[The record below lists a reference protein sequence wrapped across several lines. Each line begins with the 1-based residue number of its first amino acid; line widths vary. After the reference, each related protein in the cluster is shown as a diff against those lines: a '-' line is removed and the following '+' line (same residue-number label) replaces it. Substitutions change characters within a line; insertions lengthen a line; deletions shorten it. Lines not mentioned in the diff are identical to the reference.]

1 MVLPMRDPVLLA
13 KQVATLDQLSGGRVT
28 LGVAVGGYRDEFEA
42 VRPDLAGANR
52 GEFTHEIIESL
63 RAVFEQRRA
72 TYRGKYVH
80 FEDVESFPKPQ
91 QAPLP
96 IYSGG
101 NVDGSIRR
109 AAELCQGWLPAKIG
123 PGRLAQGRA
132 TLARYARAVGRDPA
146 GIAVALQSVVCL
158 GPTPEQARETFLNS
172 SFDLFRTSLR
182 NTMTKG
188 VGLDAYLDINLI
200 GTPDQVCEKIAAYQ
214 RAGLDHLTAPLFV
227 GNTIGEMREQIRQ
240 FARYVLPAFPD
251 RAD

>member
-1 MVLPMRDPVLLA
+1 LTRE
-13 KQVATLDQLSGGRVT
+13 T
-28 LGVAVGGYRDEFEA
+28 
-42 VRPDLAGANR
+42 
-52 GEFTHEIIESL
+52 IESL
-63 RAVFEQRRA
+63 RALFDHPRA

-101 NVDGSIRR
+101 NADGSIRR

-123 PGRLAQGRA
+123 PTRLGEGRA

-158 GPTPEQARETFLNS
+158 GTTAQQARETFLNS
-172 SFDLFRTSLR
+172 SFDLFRTSLK

-188 VGLDAYLDINLI
+188 VSLDAYLDMNLV
-200 GTPDQVCEKIAAYQ
+200 GTPDQVCEKVAAYQ
-214 RAGLDHLTAPLFV
+214 RAGLDHLTALLFV
-227 GNTIGEMREQIRQ
+227 GNTVAEMRQQIRQ
-240 FARYVLPAFPD
+240 FARQILPAFPD
-251 RAD
+251 EAD